1 MQKTWQPV
9 LTGSKWYAFGALI
22 FALCRVLSLL
32 LLLSWEQPWI
42 SLNRVSDTLSLS
54 HVQLFVTPWTVAHQ
68 APLSMEFSRQEYWSG
83 LPFSP
88 PGDLPNPGIF
98 STQGPN
104 PCLLHFYRW
113 ILYHCT
119 TQVFFTFCIFLLA
132 IVDLHITESGGL
144 ESEQNWSPRLMNN
157 ILGLLWNTF
166 NDFWLAIHR
175 PFWGFVYVFFVCL
188 FFAFSLLFKFLK
200 MHSFNTRLNIWWIY
214 LMAKV

>member
-1 MQKTWQPV
+1 MSVTKF
-9 LTGSKWYAFGALI
+9 AFLPSNSAGATIHI
-22 FALCRVLSLL
+22 FSFVAV
-32 LLLSWEQPWI
+32 Q
-42 SLNRVSDTLSLS
+42 SLS

>member
-1 MQKTWQPV
+1 MQKTRQPV

-22 FALCRVLSLL
+22 FALCGVLSLL

-42 SLNRVSDTLSLS
+42 SLNRVSVTLSLS
-54 HVQLFVTPWTVAHQ
+54 HVQLFAIPWTVAHQ

-104 PCLLHFYRW
+104 PFLLHFYRW

-119 TQVFFTFCIFLLA
+119 TQVFFTFCIFFLA

-144 ESEQNWSPRLMNN
+144 ELEQNWSPRLMNN

-175 PFWGFVYVFFVCL
+175 PFWGFVGFFCFCFCFFFLHFLCCL
-188 FFAFSLLFKFLK
+188 SSWKCTVLTQGL
-200 MHSFNTRLNIWWIY
+200 IY
-214 LMAKV
+214 DEFI